1 MASGEIDAASL
12 GVKVLNRPTTPPPMA
27 AMTKRAMWLSAP
39 ANVRFDL
46 LLVQAEQ
53 VGHRGSAYST
63 GRIPTAMAP

>member
-1 MASGEIDAASL
+1 
-12 GVKVLNRPTTPPPMA
+12 
-27 AMTKRAMWLSAP
+27 MWLSAP